1 MDKREEMGVV
11 NNQTDS
17 WKFKFE
23 KLLNNAT
30 YEYNSFFNHPSR
42 LVKMKSMR
50 PVLKNL

>member
-1 MDKREEMGVV
+1 MGVV

-30 YEYNSFFNHPSR
+30 YDLSPYLN
-42 LVKMKSMR
+42 LIVKTRSMSQ
-50 PVLKNL
+50 VLKS

>member
-1 MDKREEMGVV
+1 MGVV

-30 YEYNSFFNHPSR
+30 YEIINNTYCA
-42 LVKMKSMR
+42 LDKTKSMNQ
-50 PVLKNL
+50 VHKNLLAR

>member
-11 NNQTDS
+11 NNQTDA

-30 YEYNSFFNHPSR
+30 YETHLWHYLIFT
-42 LVKMKSMR
+42 
-50 PVLKNL
+50 

>member
-1 MDKREEMGVV
+1 MDKKEEMGVV

-30 YEYNSFFNHPSR
+30 YETFT
-42 LVKMKSMR
+42 
-50 PVLKNL
+50 LKILFSQDEVYETSA